1 MNVLYSLQHL
11 GYTIPPQADAGG
23 ISAHGKQ
30 RSEWDAGCRFDLE
43 TPNTADGVTIPKQPG
58 LTANGSYTDQLCAE
72 RRGPGSLCGLRC
84 CRSGLPLFVSLG
96 IIGDRPANGKGKEM
110 KNPKQA
116 VRQGL
121 GRPISCGVTVRTI
134 VLASALAA
142 GAALW
147 ALPATAL
154 AVSQPQLPFRCFAQ
168 VGVDHVVFG
177 PDSFFLPNTVQGP
190 TSFRENAGPTTVT
203 YPLYHG
209 TSQGRDVSYVITDA
223 SSLLVAQVLGV
234 NYTPKLA
241 QAAGTAAVQNS
252 TSHVWSGN
260 GIDFPASVD
269 FSPARVLTP
278 SATGFPPAAAQPGA
292 VGEPGYSPLVQ
303 VVFLGQTVVLDAPQI
318 ANATGQADKIVAI
331 AQKHRTVSYRETDG
345 CYDNESVHYASFD
358 ASNPVAATIEDV
370 TYAPDLDAAPS
381 PGCADAA
388 VVAAN
393 CSRESLIAFTNGQT
407 GATNPQRQG
416 LNAAILDGPPPLNIL
431 QEIPEQTSQFDYS
444 PMWDVH
450 LATWTDAAV
459 AAGLNLRQ
467 TDFSAALQQV
477 ADGNATGF
485 PAGSTFGPSG
495 FIVNCPVVSL
505 DVNVSG

>member
-1 MNVLYSLQHL
+1 
-11 GYTIPPQADAGG
+11 
-23 ISAHGKQ
+23 
-30 RSEWDAGCRFDLE
+30 
-43 TPNTADGVTIPKQPG
+43 
-58 LTANGSYTDQLCAE
+58 
-72 RRGPGSLCGLRC
+72 
-84 CRSGLPLFVSLG
+84 
-96 IIGDRPANGKGKEM
+96 M
-110 KNPKQA
+110 KNPKQV
-116 VRQGL
+116 VREGL
-121 GRPISCGVTVRTI
+121 GRLISCGVTARTVALTA
-134 VLASALAA
+134 VLAAA
-142 GAALW
+142 ATLW

-223 SSLLVAQVLGV
+223 SNLSVAQALGV

-241 QAAGTAAVQNS
+241 QAAGTAAVENS
-252 TSHVWSGN
+252 TSQVGSGN

-269 FSPARVLTP
+269 FSPTHVLTP
-278 SATGFPPAAAQPGA
+278 SAAGFPPAAAQPGA
-292 VGEPGYSPLVQ
+292 VGEPGYSPLVR
-303 VVFLGQTVVLDAPQI
+303 VVFRDKTVVLNAPQI
-318 ANATGQADKIVAI
+318 ANATGQADKIVSI
-331 AQKHRTVSYRETDG
+331 ATNHRTVTYRETDG

-358 ASNPVAATIEDV
+358 ASDTVAAAIEDV
-370 TYAPDLDAAPS
+370 TYAPNLDAAPS

-431 QEIPEQTSQFDYS
+431 QEIPEQKSQFDYS

-450 LATWTDAAV
+450 LATWTDAAA

-467 TDFSAALQQV
+467 TDFSAVLQQV
-477 ADGNATGF
+477 TDGNTTGF
-485 PAGSTFGPSG
+485 PAGSPFGPFG
-495 FIVNCPVVSL
+495 FVVNCPVVSL

>member
-1 MNVLYSLQHL
+1 
-11 GYTIPPQADAGG
+11 
-23 ISAHGKQ
+23 
-30 RSEWDAGCRFDLE
+30 
-43 TPNTADGVTIPKQPG
+43 
-58 LTANGSYTDQLCAE
+58 
-72 RRGPGSLCGLRC
+72 
-84 CRSGLPLFVSLG
+84 
-96 IIGDRPANGKGKEM
+96 M
-110 KNPKQA
+110 KNPKQI
-116 VRQGL
+116 VREGL
-121 GRPISCGVTVRTI
+121 GKAISCGVTART
-134 VLASALAA
+134 VALAA
-142 GAALW
+142 VLAAAAGLW

-177 PDSFFLPNTVQGP
+177 PDSFFLPTTVQGP

-209 TSQGRDVSYVITDA
+209 TSHGRDVSYVITDA
-223 SSLLVAQVLGV
+223 SNLSVAQALGV

-241 QAAGTAAVQNS
+241 QAAGTAAVENS
-252 TSHVWSGN
+252 TSQVSSGN

-269 FSPARVLTP
+269 FSPTHVLTP
-278 SATGFPPAAAQPGA
+278 SAAGFPPAAAQPGA
-292 VGEPGYSPLVQ
+292 VGEPGYSPLVR
-303 VVFLGQTVVLDAPQI
+303 VVFRDKTVVLNAPQI
-318 ANATGQADKIVAI
+318 ANATGQADKIVSI
-331 AQKHRTVSYRETDG
+331 ATNHGTVTYRETDG

-358 ASNPVAATIEDV
+358 ASDTVAAAIEDV
-370 TYAPDLDAAPS
+370 TYAPNLDAAPS

-431 QEIPEQTSQFDYS
+431 KEIPEQTSQFDYS

-450 LATWTDAAV
+450 LATWTDAAA

-467 TDFSAALQQV
+467 TDFSAVLQQV
-477 ADGNATGF
+477 TNGNVTGS
-485 PAGSTFGPSG
+485 PAGSSFGASG

>member
-1 MNVLYSLQHL
+1 MKS
-11 GYTIPPQADAGG
+11 
-23 ISAHGKQ
+23 
-30 RSEWDAGCRFDLE
+30 
-43 TPNTADGVTIPKQPG
+43 PKQ
-58 LTANGSYTDQLCAE
+58 
-72 RRGPGSLCGLRC
+72 
-84 CRSGLPLFVSLG
+84 V
-96 IIGDRPANGKGKEM
+96 
-110 KNPKQA
+110 
-116 VRQGL
+116 VREGL
-121 GRPISCGVTVRTI
+121 GRPISRGVTARTVALTA
-134 VLASALAA
+134 VLAAA
-142 GAALW
+142 AALW

-223 SSLLVAQVLGV
+223 SNLSVARALGV

-241 QAAGTAAVQNS
+241 QAAGTSAVQNS
-252 TSHVWSGN
+252 TSQVGSGN

-269 FSPARVLTP
+269 FSPTHVLTP

-292 VGEPGYSPLVQ
+292 VGEAGYSPLVQ
-303 VVFLGQTVVLDAPQI
+303 VVFRDKTVVLNAPQI
-318 ANATGQADKIVAI
+318 ANATGQADKIVSVA
-331 AQKHRTVSYRETDG
+331 ANHRTVSYRETDG

-358 ASNPVAATIEDV
+358 ASDPGAAAIEDV
-370 TYAPDLDAAPS
+370 TYAPNLDAAPA

-388 VVAAN
+388 LVAAN

-431 QEIPEQTSQFDYS
+431 QEIPEQKSQFDYS
-444 PMWDVH
+444 PMWDIH
-450 LATWTDAAV
+450 PATWTDAAV
-459 AAGLNLRQ
+459 AMGLNVRQ

-477 ADGNATGF
+477 ADGNATG
-485 PAGSTFGPSG
+485 PAGSSFGPGG
-495 FIVNCPVVSL
+495 FVVNCPVVSL

>member
-1 MNVLYSLQHL
+1 
-11 GYTIPPQADAGG
+11 
-23 ISAHGKQ
+23 
-30 RSEWDAGCRFDLE
+30 
-43 TPNTADGVTIPKQPG
+43 
-58 LTANGSYTDQLCAE
+58 
-72 RRGPGSLCGLRC
+72 
-84 CRSGLPLFVSLG
+84 
-96 IIGDRPANGKGKEM
+96 M
-110 KNPKQA
+110 KNPKQ
-116 VRQGL
+116 VMRERL
-121 GRPISCGVTVRTI
+121 SRPISCGVTARTI
-134 VLASALAA
+134 ALTAVLAAA
-142 GAALW
+142 TALW

-190 TSFRENAGPTTVT
+190 TSFKENAGPTTVT

-223 SSLLVAQVLGV
+223 SNLSVAQALGV

-241 QAAGTAAVQNS
+241 RAAGTAAVENS
-252 TSHVWSGN
+252 TSQVGSGN

-269 FSPARVLTP
+269 FSPTHVLIP

-303 VVFLGQTVVLDAPQI
+303 VVFRDKTVVLDAPQI
-318 ANATGQADKIVAI
+318 ANATGQADKIVSI
-331 AQKHRTVSYRETDG
+331 AANHRTVTYRETDG

-358 ASNPVAATIEDV
+358 ASDPGAAAIEDV
-370 TYAPDLDAAPS
+370 TYAPNLNATPS

-431 QEIPEQTSQFDYS
+431 QEIPEQKSQFDYS

-450 LATWTDAAV
+450 LATWTDATV

-495 FIVNCPVVSL
+495 FVVNCPVVSL